1 MCVYRDMD
9 PSRPG
14 IGCSVTYDDGQSWHY
29 VAALYESP
37 GAYSGWASACGY
49 PAVVRLADEQIS
61 LDVVCWKT
69 TIVQWLEKEF
79 DRLEE
84 VGIRIDN

>member
-49 PAVVRLADEQIS
+49 PAVVRLADEQILCVFHTDFVDQNS
-61 LDVVCWKT
+61 EIRGLFLRDT
-69 TIVQWLEKEF
+69 TTE
-79 DRLEE
+79 
-84 VGIRIDN
+84 